1 MLNQILGS
9 VTVIACILIYFLSY
23 RSYKNSRISNSLLL
37 IIIAGLVLRVF
48 AGTDLYLHTWDEQ
61 FHALVAKNLLKHPL
75 APTLYDDPVLSYDY
89 RNWTGNHIWLHKQ
102 PVPLWFMAL
111 GIKLFGV
118 NEIAIR
124 IPSIILSTIAIFL
137 TFYIGRYLFSERT
150 GLLAAFFHSIN
161 GLIIILTGGRIA
173 TDHIDIFFLFFIGL
187 AVFLSILSVEKR
199 SILFSVLTGISI
211 GLAILSKW
219 LPALIVLPL
228 WIILAYKKMSI
239 KDILLRFLIISAVLT
254 IVFLPWQLYI
264 FKKFPL
270 EANRENSF
278 NLLHITSVIEGHKS
292 TIFYHFYKAAVI
304 WNEVIYL
311 ALIWIIFKAFKTC
324 FEKKYLILLIWIFIP
339 YLFFSFV
346 KTKMPGYMLF
356 TGPAMFIVL
365 SAFLISIQE
374 YDHKYFTKFLKR
386 AVLILCILLSVRYTI
401 ERVKPFDRRERNPEW
416 TRQLRSLNKIED
428 GNVVL
433 FNIEN
438 NIRAM
443 FYTDHIVYPFIP
455 ADEQVDAVTG
465 KGYKIYINDNDNL
478 PDRIT
483 NNPDINI
490 FRLDSLM

>member
-23 RSYKNSRISNSLLL
+23 RSYRNSRINNTLIL
-37 IIIAGLVLRVF
+37 IIAGGLVLRVF

-75 APTLYDDPVLSYDY
+75 VPTLYDDPVLSYDY

-161 GLIIILTGGRIA
+161 GLIIVLTGGRVA
-173 TDHIDIFFLFFIGL
+173 TDHIDIFFLFFIEL
-187 AVFLSILSVEKR
+187 SVFLSILSVEKR
-199 SILFSVLTGISI
+199 NILFSVLTGIGI

-304 WNEVIYL
+304 WNEFIYL
-311 ALIWIIFKAFKTC
+311 ALIWIIFKAFKTR
-324 FEKKYLILLIWIFIP
+324 FEKKYMVLSVWIFVP
-339 YLFFSFV
+339 YLFFSLV
-346 KTKMPGYMLF
+346 KTRMQGYLLF
-356 TGPAMFIVL
+356 AGPAMFIVL

-386 AVLILCILLSVRYTI
+386 AVLIICILLSVRYTI
-401 ERVKPFDRRERNPEW
+401 ERVKPFDKRERNPEW

-438 NIRAM
+438 NIRVM